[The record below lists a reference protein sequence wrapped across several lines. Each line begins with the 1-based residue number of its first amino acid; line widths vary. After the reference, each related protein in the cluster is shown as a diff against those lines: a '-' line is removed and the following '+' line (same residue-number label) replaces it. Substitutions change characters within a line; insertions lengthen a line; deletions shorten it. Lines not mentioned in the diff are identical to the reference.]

1 MLWYP
6 PLDAARRVAMGA
18 FCLFYGKTGHVY
30 VFSIEQSANLQLE
43 NLKP

>member
-6 PLDAARRVAMGA
+6 PLDAARRVAM
-18 FCLFYGKTGHVY
+18 YGKTGHVY